1 MASACISQIVGGNLQ
16 RGDAAEDL
24 IYFAKQRVRFVG
36 RNQAPAHQIEQADA
50 KLRFGVP
57 QNLADRW
64 LRHIQAARSR
74 ANGTV
79 CINGVKNFD
88 LSQSHLGKLA
98 AHLLRRYMQ
107 SSFQIRLLYQNSF
120 DSSK

>member
-50 KLRFGVP
+50 KLRFGMP

-64 LRHIQAARSR
+64 L
-74 ANGTV
+74 
-79 CINGVKNFD
+79 
-88 LSQSHLGKLA
+88 
-98 AHLLRRYMQ
+98 
-107 SSFQIRLLYQNSF
+107 
-120 DSSK
+120 